1 MGSINA
7 LRGTRDLLP
16 AEISHWQQV
25 EMIAHQTFDRA
36 AYREVRTPIFEQTEL
51 FARGIGEATDV
62 VGKEMYTFTD
72 RGDRSVTLR
81 PEFTAGVVRAFIQ
94 HRLDTQGS
102 VQRLWYAGPVFRYE
116 RPQAGRQRQFH
127 QIGAELI
134 GNGSPAA
141 DVEVIAI
148 ATDILRQ
155 LGLKSLKLDLNSVG
169 NQTDRSNY
177 REALIQYLTPYQ
189 AELDADS
196 QDRLT
201 RNPLR
206 ILDSK
211 DKRTQAIV
219 QDAPQLLD
227 YLSETSRT
235 HFEQVQGM
243 LNALDIPFEINPRLV
258 RGLDY
263 YTHTAFE
270 IQSDDLGAQAT
281 VCGGGRYDTLVE
293 QLGGKPTPAVGWAM
307 GVERLILLLEK
318 LQTRPPAAPAVY
330 VVSRGEQA
338 TAQAMVLAQKLRSH
352 DIAVEFDLTGANF
365 KKQFKRADNS
375 GAVACLVIGDTEAEA
390 ATLNVK
396 WLRTQT
402 QTAVTQAEFLNT
414 IKAFKTQLQAV
425 GWQTPSEQ
433 G

>member
-7 LRGTRDLLP
+7 LRGTKDILP
-16 AEISHWQQV
+16 AEVGYWQQL
-25 EMIAHQTFDRA
+25 ETIAYQTFARA
-36 AYREVRTPIFEQTEL
+36 AYQEIRTPIFEQTEL

-72 RGDRSVTLR
+72 RGDRSITLR

-94 HRLDTQGS
+94 HSLGSQGS

-148 ATDILRQ
+148 ATDILQQ
-155 LGLKSLKLDLNSVG
+155 LGLKSLKLDINSVG
-169 NQTDRSNY
+169 NQEDRSNY
-177 REALIQYLTPYQ
+177 REALINYLTPYK
-189 AELDADS
+189 AELDSDS

-211 DKRTQAIV
+211 NENTQTIV
-219 QDAPQLLD
+219 QNAPQLLD
-227 YLSETSRT
+227 YLSETSRI

-243 LNALDIPFEINPRLV
+243 LNALEIPFTINPRLV

-318 LQTRPPAAPAVY
+318 LQTRSPETPAVY
-330 VVSRGEQA
+330 VVSRGDQA
-338 TAQAMVLAQKLRSH
+338 TSQAMVLTQKLRSQN
-352 DIAVEFDLTGANF
+352 IAVEFDLTGANF

-375 GAVACLVIGDTEAEA
+375 GAQVCLVIGDAEAEA
-390 ATLNVK
+390 TTLNVK
-396 WLRTQT
+396 WLATQA
-402 QTAVTQAEFLNT
+402 QTTVTQAEFLNT
-414 IKAFKTQLQAV
+414 IETFRAQLQDHL
-425 GWQTPSEQ
+425 GQ